1 MKKPF
6 VLIAAI
12 VAVVGLGTGVAVAK
26 ETTKVRTSVK
36 LEYSANGAADSS
48 FSGQVKARKGC
59 QKGRTVALWDRYGG
73 HRASDRSD
81 ARGRYKITYSP
92 YPGTGPYFAKARERK
107 ITKDNGDKI
116 VCREGTSK
124 RVATLR

>member
-59 QKGRTVALWDRYGG
+59 QKGAHGRFMGPLWG
-73 HRASDRSD
+73 ASRF
-81 ARGRYKITYSP
+81 R
-92 YPGTGPYFAKARERK
+92 
-107 ITKDNGDKI
+107 
-116 VCREGTSK
+116 
-124 RVATLR
+124 